1 MGISSVSDL
10 SEGPDTGRVS
20 IADALFSGTRQ
31 TLLGLLFGQPDRGY
45 TLSELI
51 ELAHAGRGAVQR
63 EVGRLVEAGLVCQE
77 GRRRGRLYRANPDS
91 PIFEELCGI
100 ARKILGP
107 AEVIREAL
115 VPLQAHLQAAILYGS
130 VARGADRAD
139 SDIDVLIVSDEL
151 SLEDVFEALSQAED
165 SLGRSVSPTLYT
177 CDEYERR
184 RAGNSPFLAD
194 VLEREHQVLLGTL
207 D

>member
-1 MGISSVSDL
+1 MSTSAATSL
-10 SEGPDTGRVS
+10 SEDSRVS
-20 IADALFSGTRQ
+20 RTSVANALFSGTRQ
-31 TLLGLLFGQPDRGY
+31 TLLGLLFGQPEREY

-51 ELAHAGRGAVQR
+51 ELAQAGRGAVQR
-63 EVGRLVEAGLVCQE
+63 EVGRLVESGLICQE
-77 GRRRGRLYRANPDS
+77 GRRRGRRYRANPDS

-115 VPLQAHLQAAILYGS
+115 LPLQTQIRVAILYGS

-151 SLEDVFEALSQAED
+151 LLEDVFEALSQAERA
-165 SLGRSVSPTLYT
+165 LGRSVSPTLYT
-177 CDEYERR
+177 SDEYERR
-184 RAGNSPFLAD
+184 RAANSPFLAD
-194 VLEREHQVLLGTL
+194 VLEGEHKVLLGRV